1 MYCFSCGT
9 AVTAGLSYCNR
20 CGAEVGPKERSANKL
35 SELSPGLLVCAIVV
49 VTIGGLGAIITLLMV
64 LKESPEFA
72 GVIMAFSMLSVLI
85 VLATEI
91 VFIWMLLRRTRVTKE
106 AGDTERLKEQAT
118 KELSAARERL
128 LPEPLPSITEHTTR
142 TLEPMSSQGKAE

>member
-9 AVTAGLSYCNR
+9 AVTPGLSYCNR

-64 LKESPEFA
+64 LKE
-72 GVIMAFSMLSVLI
+72 L
-85 VLATEI
+85 
-91 VFIWMLLRRTRVTKE
+91 
-106 AGDTERLKEQAT
+106 AT

-142 TLEPMSSQGKAE
+142 ALEPMSNQGKAE

>member
-1 MYCFSCGT
+1 
-9 AVTAGLSYCNR
+9 
-20 CGAEVGPKERSANKL
+20 
-35 SELSPGLLVCAIVV
+35 
-49 VTIGGLGAIITLLMV
+49 
-64 LKESPEFA
+64 
-72 GVIMAFSMLSVLI
+72 
-85 VLATEI
+85 
-91 VFIWMLLRRTRVTKE
+91 LRRTRVTKE

>member
-9 AVTAGLSYCNR
+9 AVTPGLSYCNR
-20 CGAEVGPKERSANKL
+20 CGAEVGPKERSSNKL